1 MLTGIAP
8 QLTETEFK
16 AFCKTVKGHATVIR
30 RIGRKHG
37 LDKKHTD
44 PLSIHFGYGRE
55 FSGHV
60 FPTMESRENWS
71 RSNCNNLHKTNGF
84 SGAEPEDFGATYHEI
99 LPYYAPRIDAANKE
113 VAATLSAEEWS
124 WVMAL
129 CVDVELPEHR
139 DPRHRH
145 SAYYQLL
152 ENCSFFPYWSR
163 GSTRDTHRQIKATL
177 EKHGHQIIPTPDE
190 VDAQLEKR
198 KQKAKKS
205 LDKQVRDAA
214 YAVENLQK
222 QIVEWKKA
230 HQAFI
235 AAAARFEDEWCED
248 YKVPRAHELAE
259 IAF

>member
-16 AFCKTVKGHATVIR
+16 AFCTTVKSHATTIR

-37 LDKKHTD
+37 LDKKHID

-60 FPTMESRENWS
+60 FPSMEAKQSWS
-71 RSNCNNLHKTNGF
+71 RSNCNKLHETDGF
-84 SGAEPEDFGATYHEI
+84 RGANPEDFGAVYHET
-99 LPYYAPRIDAANKE
+99 LPCYMPRIEAADKE
-113 VAATLSAEEWS
+113 VADTLSAEEMS

-129 CVDVELPEHR
+129 CEDAEEIVHHDSR
-139 DPRHRH
+139 YRH

-163 GSTRDTHRQIKATL
+163 GSTQKTNARIKSTL
-177 EKHGHQIIPTPDE
+177 ENRGHQIVPTPDE

-198 KQKAKKS
+198 KQKAKKA
-205 LDKQVRDAA
+205 LDKNVRSAA
-214 YAVENLQK
+214 RAIESLQQK
-222 QIVEWKKA
+222 IVDWKKA
-230 HQAFI
+230 HQELVD
-235 AAAARFEDEWCED
+235 AASRFEDEWHED
-248 YKVPRAHELAE
+248 YKVPSAN
-259 IAF
+259 IW

>member
-1 MLTGIAP
+1 MLTGVAP

-37 LDKKHTD
+37 LDKRIDD

-71 RSNCNNLHKTNGF
+71 RSNCNKLHETDGF

-99 LPYYAPRIDAANKE
+99 LPYFAPRIDAANKE
-113 VAATLSAEEWS
+113 VALTLSAEEMA

-129 CVDVELPEHR
+129 CVDDGMPVHR
-139 DPRHRH
+139 DPKYRHN
-145 SAYYQLL
+145 AYHQLL

-163 GSTRDTHRQIKATL
+163 GSTRDTHRQIKSTL
-177 EKHGHQIIPTPDE
+177 EKFGHQIIPTPDE
-190 VDAQLEKR
+190 VNAQLDKR
-198 KQKAKKS
+198 KQKAKKA
-205 LDKQVRDAA
+205 LDKQVRNAGE
-214 YAVENLQK
+214 AVENLQK
-222 QIVEWKKA
+222 EIVEWKKA